1 MAPRKDL
8 RARLSPRG
16 SVVTN
21 QNGFGTVRSNYTVPF
36 EGPGAAL
43 RTTNGIIFPFTP
55 NINVAHSVEY
65 SQYDL
70 VHTNYQQNAYSRT
83 RNPAIQISGV
93 FASQTPDE
101 VAYTVG
107 VMHFLRV
114 MSKMNFGTGDEDRG
128 TPPPVCE
135 FNAYGTYN
143 FNRVPVLIGD
153 FAFNYEDGVDY
164 VEAVVN
170 GETVQIPAVMTIS
183 ISLLPQYSAAK
194 QNNFNL
200 GEFAQGTGYKRGFL

>member
-1 MAPRKDL
+1 
-8 RARLSPRG
+8 
-16 SVVTN
+16 
-21 QNGFGTVRSNYTVPF
+21 VPF

-55 NINVAHSVEY
+55 NINVAHTVEY

-83 RNPAIQISGV
+83 RNPSIQISGV
-93 FASQTPDE
+93 FASQTPE
-101 VAYTVG
+101 EAAYTVG

-114 MSKMNFGTGDEDRG
+114 MSKMNFGTSDDERG

-143 FNRVPVLIGD
+143 FHRVPVLIGD
-153 FAFNYEDGVDY
+153 FTFNYEDDTDY
-164 VEAVVN
+164 VEVGVN
-170 GETVQIPAVMTIS
+170 GETVQIPAMMTIA
-183 ISLLPQYSAAK
+183 ISLIPQYSASK
-194 QNNFNL
+194 QNSFNL